1 MAVTVSAQGLARS
14 RSRALRDRRRRRT
27 LSAWG
32 ICPRLSGRLGGLG
45 QVECESP
52 HSDSSAPTP
61 GPSSPTFTHGE
72 TEAQRASR
80 AGGDGAQ
87 GVVCSLIHSFAHSF
101 IHSFILSV
109 LGDASSPAQVL
120 GHMGDQSPSGAEMD
134 TGPRSQAAVCRAG
147 CREKPERDP
156 RPQAWG

>member
-14 RSRALRDRRRRRT
+14 RSRALRDRSRRRT

-32 ICPRLSGRLGGLG
+32 ICPHLSGRLGDLG

-52 HSDSSAPTP
+52 HSGSSAPTP

-87 GVVCSLIHSFAHSF
+87 GVICSFIHSFA
-101 IHSFILSV
+101 HSFILSV

-120 GHMGDQSPSGAEMD
+120 GHVGDQSLSGAEMD

-147 CREKPERDP
+147 CGEKPERDP
-156 RPQAWG
+156 RPQARG